1 MSTILIT
8 KEDIQRRILNACKS
22 ITATILLNVRNNIIQ
37 KINKCLDVNSFHF
50 GHLIK

>member
-1 MSTILIT
+1 MSTTLIT
-8 KEDIQRRILNACKS
+8 KADIKRRILNACKS
-22 ITATILLNVRNNIIQ
+22 ITATILSNVRNNIIQ